1 MESLRAEDE
10 TRTRDP
16 HLGKVM
22 LYQLSYFRICFKNFG
37 SAKIQ
42 DVCKYPN
49 SFSKKFFYYLLLF
62 LILCVF
68 TGFFCNATLYITF
81 AAMLSQLAALVK
93 KDLLIEWRQ
102 KHTLFGVLLYVGAT
116 VFAVYMM
123 AGQPEAKIWNAL
135 FWITQLF
142 VAVNSVAKSFLQEHP
157 NRFRYYFTIVKPS
170 TFLLAKMIYS
180 VVLLLL
186 MSLVSFFLFTVLLGN
201 HLTQTALFVAVTA
214 AGSVSLSVV
223 FTFLSAI
230 AARAQQ
236 NAALMAILGFPLV
249 IPVLMIL
256 SNLSLK
262 AIAPVYQPGWWV
274 LAAVLIALSILVVVL
289 GLILFPFLWQE

>member
-1 MESLRAEDE
+1 MIAYLCKRKMNQLISLVR
-10 TRTRDP
+10 
-16 HLGKVM
+16 
-22 LYQLSYFRICFKNFG
+22 
-37 SAKIQ
+37 
-42 DVCKYPN
+42 
-49 SFSKKFFYYLLLF
+49 
-62 LILCVF
+62 
-68 TGFFCNATLYITF
+68 
-81 AAMLSQLAALVK
+81 

-116 VFAVYMM
+116 VFAVYIMN
-123 AGQPEAKIWNAL
+123 GQPEVKVWNAL

-157 NRFRYYFTIVKPS
+157 NRFRYYFTVVKPT
-170 TFLLAKMIYS
+170 TFLLAKMLYS
-180 VVLLLL
+180 MVL
-186 MSLVSFFLFTVLLGN
+186 MMGISLISLFLFSILLGN
-201 HLTQTALFVAVTA
+201 PVIQTAVFVGVTA
-214 AGSVSLSVV
+214 AGSLALSAV

-256 SNLSLK
+256 SNLALS
-262 AIAPVYQPGWWV
+262 AISPVYQEGWWV
-274 LAAVLIALSILVVVL
+274 MMLVLLALGVLVIIL

>member
-1 MESLRAEDE
+1 MN
-10 TRTRDP
+10 
-16 HLGKVM
+16 
-22 LYQLSYFRICFKNFG
+22 QLIS
-37 SAKIQ
+37 
-42 DVCKYPN
+42 
-49 SFSKKFFYYLLLF
+49 
-62 LILCVF
+62 
-68 TGFFCNATLYITF
+68 
-81 AAMLSQLAALVK
+81 LVK

-116 VFAVYMM
+116 VFAVYIMN
-123 AGQPEAKIWNAL
+123 GQPEVKVWNAL

-157 NRFRYYFTIVKPS
+157 NRFRYYFTVVKPT
-170 TFLLAKMIYS
+170 TFLLAKMLYS
-180 VVLLLL
+180 MVL
-186 MSLVSFFLFTVLLGN
+186 MMGISLISLFLFSILLGN
-201 HLTQTALFVAVTA
+201 PVIQTAVFVGVTA
-214 AGSVSLSVV
+214 AGSLALSAV

-256 SNLSLK
+256 SNLALS
-262 AIAPVYQPGWWV
+262 AISPVYQEGWWV
-274 LAAVLIALSILVVVL
+274 MMLVLLALGVLVIIL